1 MSPCPFAG
9 CVSGPVNKRK
19 QAGVWFVPNL
29 QAACLVLSRWE
40 MQTHIS
46 CKSAQISILPNDLS
60 LWPLPWQ
67 SKCWTHLRAS
77 LSGFV
82 FVIKIQRKKKCAFN
96 FDPPSDPWC
105 PQLCR
110 RSEKD
115 MSGLRQTLLFFHR
128 QSSQWVFSFLGFR
141 SNEWVC
147 LVCNLSLSLIKAPCL
162 EACLLPLGCSY
173 LWAAMFLLCFAW
185 YLECKCWLKWTC

>member
-1 MSPCPFAG
+1 MSRAEQMRNADSYFLQ
-9 CVSGPVNKRK
+9 VSTDIHPPKWLEPLATPMAV
-19 QAGVWFVPNL
+19 Q
-29 QAACLVLSRWE
+29 VLDSF
-40 MQTHIS
+40 TSIS
-46 CKSAQISILPNDLS
+46 FRFCICYKN
-60 LWPLPWQ
+60 
-67 SKCWTHLRAS
+67 SKE
-77 LSGFV
+77 
-82 FVIKIQRKKKCAFN
+82 KKCAFN

-128 QSSQWVFSFLGFR
+128 QSSQWVFSLLGFR